1 MMELSRL
8 SLPRISV
15 SIPSSLAEAV
25 EILGREKDVAVI
37 AGGTH
42 VIHTLLENRTPIRK
56 FVDISRLDEL
66 KKIHVDGGRARVGA
80 LVTHSELAE
89 KMMNEIRAFKSFME
103 KYSAP
108 TIANIATVGGS
119 VMLKKSSEDLIPILL
134 TLDAELTFADGV
146 GVKKVSLDGYLRSPT
161 PSNTILTEI
170 SFNVRGGCVFDKLWL
185 GVSRN
190 PLISVAA
197 YVEGVDR
204 VRLARVA
211 VSHRDGS
218 TPGRVVSVERFLE
231 GRRLEQDVVQRA
243 GKIMSSSINPST
255 DVLASSEYRREVAAV
270 LLRRLLTGVG
280 M

>member
-1 MMELSRL
+1 
-8 SLPRISV
+8 V

-89 KMMNEIRAFKSFME
+89 KMMNEIRAFKSFMQ

-134 TLDAELTFADGV
+134 TLDAELTFADGG
-146 GVKKVSLDGYLRSPT
+146 GVKKVSLDEYLRSQT

-231 GRRLEQDVVQRA
+231 GRRLEQGVVYRA

-255 DVLASSEYRREVAAV
+255 DVLVSSEYRREVAAV

>member
-1 MMELSRL
+1 MELSRL

-89 KMMNEIRAFKSFME
+89 KMMNEIRAFKSFMQ

-134 TLDAELTFADGV
+134 TLDAELTFADGG
-146 GVKKVSLDGYLRSPT
+146 GVKKVSLDEYLRSHT

-243 GKIMSSSINPST
+243 GKIISSSINPST

-270 LLRRLLTGVG
+270 LLGRLLTGVG

>member
-15 SIPSSLAEAV
+15 SIPSSLAESV
-25 EILGREKDVAVI
+25 EILGTEKDVAVI

-89 KMMNEIRAFKSFME
+89 KMMNEIRAFKSFMQ

-134 TLDAELTFADGV
+134 TLDAELTFADGG
-146 GVKKVSLDGYLRSPT
+146 GVKKISLDEFLRSPT

>member
-1 MMELSRL
+1 MQLSRL
-8 SLPRISV
+8 GLPRISV
-15 SIPSSLAEAV
+15 SIPSSLSEAF
-25 EILGREKDVAVI
+25 EILGREKDAAVI

-42 VIHTLLENRTPIRK
+42 VIHALLENKTRIRK

-66 KKIHVDGGRARVGA
+66 KKIHLDGDRARVGA

-89 KMMNEIRAFKSFME
+89 KMTNEIRAFKSFME

-119 VMLKKSSEDLIPILL
+119 VMLKKSSEDLIPIFL
-134 TLDAELTFADGV
+134 TLDAELTFADGG
-146 GVKKVSLDGYLRSPT
+146 GVKKVSLDKYLHSPT
-161 PSNTILTEI
+161 PSNMILTEI

-211 VSHRDGS
+211 VSHMDGF

-231 GRRLEQDVVQRA
+231 GRRLEQGVVYRA
-243 GKIMSSSINPST
+243 GKIMSSSINPSA

>member
-66 KKIHVDGGRARVGA
+66 KKIHVDGGRARVGS

-89 KMMNEIRAFKSFME
+89 KMMNEIRAFKSFMQ

-134 TLDAELTFADGV
+134 TLDAELTFADGG
-146 GVKKVSLDGYLRSPT
+146 GVKKVSLDEYLRSHT

-170 SFNVRGGCVFDKLWL
+170 SFNVRGDCVFDKLWL

>member
-1 MMELSRL
+1 
-8 SLPRISV
+8 V

>member
-1 MMELSRL
+1 MMQFSRL
-8 SLPRISV
+8 GLPRISV
-15 SIPSSLAEAV
+15 SIPSSLPEAL
-25 EILGREKDVAVI
+25 EILGREKDAAVI

-42 VIHTLLENRTPIRK
+42 VIHALLENKTRIRK

-66 KKIHVDGGRARVGA
+66 KKIRMEGDRARVGA

-119 VMLKKSSEDLIPILL
+119 VVLKKSSEDLIPILL
-134 TLDAELTFADGV
+134 TLDAELTFADGG
-146 GVKKVSLDGYLRSPT
+146 GVKKVGLDEYLHSPT

-204 VRLARVA
+204 VRFARVA
-211 VSHRDGS
+211 VSHVDGF

-231 GRRLEQDVVQRA
+231 GRRLEQDVVNRA
-243 GKIMSSSINPST
+243 GKIMSSSINPSS

>member
-89 KMMNEIRAFKSFME
+89 KMMNEIRAFKSFMQ

-134 TLDAELTFADGV
+134 TLDAELTFADGG
-146 GVKKVSLDGYLRSPT
+146 GVEKVSLDGYLRRPA

-204 VRLARVA
+204 VRLAQ
-211 VSHRDGS
+211 
-218 TPGRVVSVERFLE
+218 GRGL
-231 GRRLEQDVVQRA
+231 
-243 GKIMSSSINPST
+243 P
-255 DVLASSEYRREVAAV
+255 
-270 LLRRLLTGVG
+270 
-280 M
+280 